1 VAPAVLGVV
10 GVGEALDLPLME
22 NGDRASLGI
31 YLARRTPPRDA
42 RLMASIEGA
51 RTLRPGGDEMDVDA
65 ETIPRRI
72 TAVDAFLALGLGAF
86 LLVGTYFA
94 SQDQPDRRPFD
105 AGAVV
110 LLLIAAGAL
119 AWRRRWPVAVLA
131 IVFGATLLFVA
142 FGYGNGPIWLAL
154 IIAYFNAVL
163 LGHLRAAAI
172 VATAGFLIFPWLD
185 YLLRSAPPPPIVS
198 LLALAAWLLVLLG
211 AAAYVRGRRER
222 VAEAAHVREEEAL
235 RRASEERLRIAR
247 ELHDALGHHLSLIN
261 VQSGV
266 ALHINEAMP
275 DQARQSLL
283 AIKDASKEALTE
295 LRSVLEILRQDG
307 ERAPRTPALTLSRL
321 GDLASQAKSAGLE
334 VRTETEGAA
343 RPLPFGVEAAAF
355 RIIQEALTNVTRHAT
370 GATATVRVSYAE
382 RELVVEVDDDGGGRH
397 VPIDGAGTGR
407 GILGMRERAA
417 ALGGELRAGPRPEGG
432 FRVEARLPTEDG
444 Q

>member
-1 VAPAVLGVV
+1 VVPAGLCVV
-10 GVGEALDLPLME
+10 GVGEALDLLLTE
-22 NGDRASLGI
+22 KGDPATLGI
-31 YLARRTPPRDA
+31 YLARRMPRRDA
-42 RLMASIEGA
+42 RVMASIAGA
-51 RTLRPGGDEMDVDA
+51 RTLRPGGDEMDLDP
-65 ETIPRRI
+65 ETTPRRI
-72 TAVDAFLALGLGAF
+72 VAVDAVLALGLGAF
-86 LLVGTYFA
+86 FLVGTYFA
-94 SQDQPDRRPFD
+94 SQGQTERRPLD

-131 IVFGATLLFVA
+131 IVFVATLLYFA
-142 FGYGNGPIWLAL
+142 FGYANGPIWFAL
-154 IIAYFNAVL
+154 IISYFNAVL
-163 LGHLRAAAI
+163 RGHVRTAAI

-185 YLLRSAPPPPIVS
+185 YLLRSAPPPPIAS

-211 AAAYVRGRRER
+211 AAVYVRGRRER
-222 VAEAAHVREEEAL
+222 ILEAAHVREEETL

-247 ELHDALGHHLSLIN
+247 ELHDALGHQLSLIN

-266 ALHINEAMP
+266 ALHINEALP
-275 DQARQSLL
+275 DQVRESLL

-321 GDLASQAKSAGLE
+321 GDLASQARSAGLE

-355 RIIQEALTNVTRHAT
+355 RIIQEALTNVTRHAA
-370 GATATVRVSYAE
+370 GAAATVRVSYTE
-382 RELVVEVDDDGGGRH
+382 RELVVEIDDDGGGRH
-397 VPIDGAGTGR
+397 VPIDGASTGR